1 MWAIPTGN
9 SFAEKLGS
17 PVKAQ
22 ALRGSA
28 PALTPA
34 ALEYTAAVQ
43 AVASPTVSH
52 EEKVYVA
59 MEGTVASFELVNK
72 LRGPNGQYLNYI
84 RDKSDCNIDLRVT
97 CGPVPCPTAYWY
109 TQSRELRPVGPLCA
123 ATAVRGSQCS
133 QYAVIQ
139 WLYEQ
144 AAVQPQRPIA
154 PPVPLRAQRC
164 GLGWYSPPPI
174 VGESDGLQA

>member
-1 MWAIPTGN
+1 VSGCGCGTSPAVRIADRLLVAVFICSALLCFALAQVWAIPTGN

-72 LRGPNGQYLNYI
+72 LRGPNGQYINYI

-97 CGPVPCPTAYWY
+97 CGPVPCPQHTGILRAA
-109 TQSRELRPVGPLCA
+109 SLRPVGPCA
-123 ATAVRGSQCS
+123 QCS
-133 QYAVIQ
+133 A
-139 WLYEQ
+139 
-144 AAVQPQRPIA
+144 R
-154 PPVPLRAQRC
+154 
-164 GLGWYSPPPI
+164 
-174 VGESDGLQA
+174 